1 VLLFIFVWS
10 GGKIKIEIF
19 PGTIHLQL
27 EKEAKV
33 KKLCDYQ

>member
-1 VLLFIFVWS
+1 VEE
-10 GGKIKIEIF
+10 KIKIF
-19 PGTIHLQL
+19 PGTIHERL